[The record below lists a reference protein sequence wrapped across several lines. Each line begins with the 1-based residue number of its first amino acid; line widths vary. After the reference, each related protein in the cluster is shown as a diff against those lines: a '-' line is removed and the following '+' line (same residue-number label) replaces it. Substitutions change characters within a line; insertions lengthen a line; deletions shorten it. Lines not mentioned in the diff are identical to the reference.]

1 MSNTVTETTNEL
13 FIHHFVYQVCPIKW
27 DKAAGSLG
35 CEEEEEEEW
44 VHGGQ
49 MGVELQSP
57 KREKEG

>member
-1 MSNTVTETTNEL
+1 MTATTNEL

-35 CEEEEEEEW
+35 CEEEEEEW
-44 VHGGQ
+44 VHGGHL
-49 MGVELQSP
+49 GVELQSP